1 MSNSC
6 NPTDHSLP
14 CSSVHGISQA
24 KILEW
29 DAIPFHKGSSWLRDW
44 TLISCIAGRF
54 FTTEPPGKPWCRG
67 SSSFLI
73 MDDTVAL
80 DCIWN
85 GCYNLCV
92 LCVLFY
98 IQVQCLRNLTGALK
112 ENPFTISC
120 ITKLFSASVTSS
132 SCLSLC
138 FLWASSSFRSS
149 LVNSSCC
156 IATSSMRLSSCRSSL
171 K

>member
-1 MSNSC
+1 MGDGKAEGSSAIGDGGQAAMSLTPDVDVTGSGSAGFSSTCPLENTVLVVSEF
-6 NPTDHSLP
+6 
-14 CSSVHGISQA
+14 CSSCHN
-24 KILEW
+24 
-29 DAIPFHKGSSWLRDW
+29 D
-44 TLISCIAGRF
+44 
-54 FTTEPPGKPWCRG
+54 
-67 SSSFLI
+67 
-73 MDDTVAL
+73 MVAL
-80 DCIWN
+80 GCILN
-85 GCYNLCV
+85 GCCKLCE
-92 LCVLFY
+92 LFY